1 VSTNGQEGRRPT
13 QPRSALPS
21 PNGSDPQ
28 PGQPAARKA
37 PERPTYAPTGGGP
50 RMFGGP
56 RPVEKSIS
64 FGPSLRRLL
73 GQLAPERMILL
84 GSIVL
89 AVTGIA
95 MSVLGPKILGWAT
108 DVIFTGVIGQSL
120 PAGATKQQVVES
132 LRAQGND
139 SYADMIDRLNVV
151 PGQGIDF
158 TLLANYLL
166 LALALYLVSSLFLW
180 WQGYLLNGAVQRS
193 IFALR
198 NDVEAKINRLPLSY
212 FDKHTRGELLS
223 RVTNDIDNIS
233 QALQQTLSQLLTSL
247 LTVIGVTVMMFLVS
261 PILALI
267 ALVTI
272 PVSILVTSVIGKR
285 SQKLFVSQW
294 KATGELNGHVEEAF
308 TGQSLVKVYGRS
320 REVEEVFAERN
331 QSVYQASFGAQFV
344 SGLIMPM
351 MFFIGNL
358 NYVLIAVVGG
368 LRVASGTMN
377 LGDVQAFIQYSRMF
391 TQPLTQ
397 VASMANLLQSGV
409 ASAERVFE
417 VLDVDEESAEATGT
431 LTPTR
436 GRVEFEHVS
445 FSYERWAPEADEPA
459 DDEPLISDLSLV
471 AEPGQT
477 VAIVG
482 PTGAGKTTL
491 VNLIMRFY
499 ELDGGRITLDGTDI
513 ASVPRAQLRSRIGM
527 VLQDAW
533 LFHGTIRENIAY
545 GRPGASEQDIHAA
558 AEATY
563 VDRFV
568 HSLPDG
574 YDTVIDEEGSNV
586 SAGEKQLITIARAF
600 LADPA
605 LLILDEATSSV
616 DTRTEV
622 LVQRAMSALRSD
634 RTSFVIAHRLS
645 TIRDADVILV
655 MEDGQIVEQGTHHE
669 LLEARGHYF
678 DLYNSQFAAA
688 IEDVTDVRSG

>member
-1 VSTNGQEGRRPT
+1 
-13 QPRSALPS
+13 
-21 PNGSDPQ
+21 
-28 PGQPAARKA
+28 
-37 PERPTYAPTGGGP
+37 
-50 RMFGGP
+50 MFGGP
-56 RPVEKSIS
+56 RPVEKSIN
-64 FGPSLRRLL
+64 FGPSMRRLL
-73 GQLAPERMILL
+73 GHLAPERMILL
-84 GSIVL
+84 GAILL
-89 AVTGIA
+89 AVIGIT

-139 SYADMIDRLNVV
+139 TYADMIDRLNVV

-158 TLLANYLL
+158 SLLGDYLL
-166 LALALYLVSSLFLW
+166 LALGLYLVSSLFLW

-198 NDVEAKINRLPLSY
+198 NEIEAKINRVPLSY

-233 QALQQTLSQLLTSL
+233 QALQQTLSQLLTSV
-247 LTVIGVTVMMFLVS
+247 LTVIGVTVMMFVVS

-331 QSVYQASFGAQFV
+331 QSVYRASFGAQFV
-344 SGLIMPM
+344 SGIIMPT

-368 LRVASGTMN
+368 LRVATGTMN

-417 VLDVDEESAEATGT
+417 VLDVEEESADATGA

-436 GRVEFEHVS
+436 GRVDFEHVS
-445 FSYERWAPEADEPA
+445 FSYEVSSKE
-459 DDEPLISDLSLV
+459 DDAVPSEPLISDLSLV

-513 ASVPRAQLRSRIGM
+513 ASVPRAQLRSQIGM

-574 YDTVIDEEGSNV
+574 YDTVIDEEGSNI

-678 DLYNSQFAAA
+678 DLYNSQFAGA
-688 IEDVTDVRSG
+688 IEEFTTV